1 MNFRESKEED
11 GRSWKEESEGGNVII
26 IFYCNDLKG
35 YLKREKYAIGVTL

>member
-1 MNFRESKEED
+1 MNFRESKGED

-35 YLKREKYAIGVTL
+35 YLKEKSMQ